1 MRLHL
6 RLALPLFAVAI
17 LVTVAGT
24 IGAMVLVRRTFSAAL
39 DQSGRQL
46 AQITDHVLRSR
57 TRGLGTIASELA
69 AGDPGDAVARARRW
83 PGTRLAAAA
92 VVDRATA
99 RVTSRFG
106 PALDT
111 PDVAALAKGPLP
123 VPLVLCA
130 GPELLIAGAAA
141 SPDGRRLVVA
151 AQRFDLEFARALR
164 EFLRADLSVE
174 ADGHPVVSTLAGRAR
189 ADALH
194 PVRVPLSSPCGEAIT
209 LVIHLPAQ
217 GAYAARRGALAA
229 AGFGGGLLLLVAIG
243 FYWYAVIRV
252 TRPIHQLIAA
262 TERIASGDA
271 AAHLPTGAPAE
282 LGALVARFNAMGTAL
297 QETQARLVHSAKLS
311 SVGALVA
318 GVSHELNNPLL
329 GLLGHAEYLDGKL
342 KAGDPGREELD
353 VILAEGRRMKRILAD
368 LRGFVRPGGAERVR
382 VDVNT
387 IATEVLSLVRHEAEK
402 AGVAMEPR
410 LAPGGA
416 PLIASPDLLRQAV
429 LNLAV
434 NALQASSRGG
444 RLTIETAVEGTDVR
458 VTVEDT
464 GDGMPP
470 DLVKRACEPF
480 FTTKPGRM
488 GLGLAICQEVA
499 GKHGG
504 RLEIDSAP
512 GRGARVSLRLPAE
525 PALVAAGTT
534 ATPKAAPSAPL
545 ERP

>member
-6 RLALPLFAVAI
+6 RLALPLFAVAL

-24 IGAMVLVRRTFSAAL
+24 IGAMVLVRRTFTAAL

-57 TRGLGTIASELA
+57 TRGLGAIAAELA
-69 AGDPGDAVARARRW
+69 AGDPGDVVARARRW
-83 PGTRLAAAA
+83 PGTRLVAAA
-92 VVDRATA
+92 VVDRATGLLTA
-99 RVTSRFG
+99 RFG
-106 PALDT
+106 PP
-111 PDVAALAKGPLP
+111 PDAPELAALAKGAVPE
-123 VPLVLCA
+123 PLVLCT
-130 GPELLIAGAAA
+130 GPDLLIAGAAP
-141 SPDGRRLVVA
+141 SPDGRRIVVV

-174 ADGHPVVSTLAGRAR
+174 AGGHPVVTTLAGPAQPG
-189 ADALH
+189 ALH
-194 PVRVPLSSPCGEAIT
+194 PVRVPLASPCGEAIT

-217 GAYAARRGALAA
+217 GAYAARRGALSATV
-229 AGFGGGLLLLVAIG
+229 FGGAVLLLIAIG
-243 FYWYAVIRV
+243 FYWYTVIRV
-252 TRPIHQLIAA
+252 TRPIHQLIVA
-262 TERIASGDA
+262 TERIAAGDA
-271 AAHLPTGAPAE
+271 AAHLPAGAPAE
-282 LGALVARFNAMGTAL
+282 LGALVARFNAMGLAL

-342 KAGDPGREELD
+342 KPGDPGRDELN
-353 VILAEGRRMKRILAD
+353 VILTEGRRMKRILAD
-368 LRGFVRPGGAERVR
+368 LRGFVRPGGQERIR

-416 PLIASPDLLRQAV
+416 PLVASPDLLRQAV

-434 NALQASSRGG
+434 NALQASARGG
-444 RLTIETAVEGTDVR
+444 RLTIETAVEGADVR

-464 GDGMPP
+464 GAGMPP
-470 DLVKRACEPF
+470 DLVKRVCEPF

-512 GRGARVSLRLPAE
+512 GRGTRVTLRLPAE
-525 PALVAAGTT
+525 APAVGAT
-534 ATPKAAPSAPL
+534 ATPKASPTAPL